1 MLSRFFIVRPIFAW
15 VIAIVIMLA
24 GILSILNLPIEQYPR
39 IALPQVTVT
48 ATYPGA
54 SAKTLEDSVTQVIEQ
69 SMTGLDHLKYM
80 TSQSSSA
87 GTATVTLVFE
97 AGTDPNF
104 AQVQVQNQVQQA
116 VPRLPQQVQQ
126 QGLRVTKA
134 AGTALL
140 SIALYTD
147 NDSLSGDD
155 IGDWIASHMQDPMS
169 RIDGVGDTRIFGS
182 SYAMRIWL
190 NADRL
195 ASYSLTPQD
204 VINAIQAQ
212 NTQVAAGSIGAD
224 PVANGD
230 ISLNATITAQS
241 QLTTVDQF
249 KKIIVKNNPGGTPV
263 YMTDVGRVEL
273 GPLTYGS
280 IARMNGHQAAGIQIT
295 LANGANA
302 LKTADKVKALLDQL
316 EPTFPPGV
324 KYAIPNDATQ
334 FVKLSI
340 EDVVKT
346 LIEAIALVFV
356 VMFVFLQSWRA
367 TLIPAIAVPVV
378 LLGTFGVLA
387 AFGYTINTLTMFG
400 LVLAIGLLV
409 DDAIVV
415 VENVER
421 VMHEEGLDP
430 LEATRKSMD
439 EITGALVGV
448 ASVLAAMFVPM
459 AFFGGTQGI
468 IYRQFSVTLVS
479 AMVLSVIVALVLTP
493 PLCATLLRRPKE
505 GEGAVVE
512 KEGEPEHEIKV
523 KGFFSGFNRGF
534 QVFAHRYQKTV
545 KYIIQAPM
553 LFMLVYG
560 GLIAAMIALAI
571 ALPTAFLPD
580 EDQGVLQTLVQLPVG
595 STTAQTSAVLK
606 QVQDVYA
613 KDKAVQYIFTIAG
626 YNFAGQGEN
635 QGMVICRMKDFKL
648 RSADDMKV
656 FAVVDRAKGAFAKI
670 HNAQVIPTVPPAVR
684 ELGNATGFD
693 LEIKDTSGAGHDTLL
708 AAQQQ
713 LLAAANH
720 DPLLTSVR
728 YNGQDDTQQLH
739 VDIDTTAAGAEG
751 VSIADINSL
760 LQTALGGFYVNDFVD
775 RGRVKHVYVQG
786 DAPFRTRPDDI
797 NRWFVRNS
805 SGAMVPFST
814 FGKSRWTFGP
824 PQLQRYN
831 GSGAMEIQGNAAKG
845 KSNGDAMKEMEK
857 LVAQLPGSIGMEWTG
872 ISLQEEEAGAQAPA
886 LYALSLLV
894 VFLLL
899 AALYESWAIP
909 FAVILVVPLGIFGAL
924 AATMLRGL
932 NNDIYFQVGLLA
944 TMGLS
949 AKNAILIVEFAKL
962 LHEDGRTMVD
972 ATLEAVRIRLRPI
985 IMTSLAFT
993 FGILPLVIANSA
1005 GSGAQ
1010 HAIGTGL
1017 IGGILSA
1024 TFLAIFFVPLFF
1036 VIVQRLFRLDNLP
1049 QDIEEKKRKK
1059 DAKHPKGAK

>member
-39 IALPQVTVT
+39 IALPQVTIT

-97 AGTDPNF
+97 AGTDPNV
-104 AQVQVQNQVQQA
+104 AQVQVQNQAQQA

-126 QGLRVTKA
+126 QGLHVTKA

-147 NDSLSGDD
+147 DDSLSGDD
-155 IGDWIASHMQDPMS
+155 IGDWVASHMQDPIS
-169 RIDGVGDTRIFGS
+169 RLDGVGDTRIFGS

-190 NADRL
+190 NADKL
-195 ASYSLTPQD
+195 ASYSLTPAD
-204 VINAIQAQ
+204 IVTAIEAQ
-212 NTQVAAGSIGAD
+212 NTQVAAGAIGAD
-224 PVANGD
+224 PVSNNE

-241 QLTTVDQF
+241 LLTTPDQF

-263 YMTDVGRVEL
+263 FMSDVARVEL

-280 IARMNGHQAAGIQIT
+280 VARMNGHQAAGIQVT

-302 LKTADKVKALLDQL
+302 LKTADEVKALLAQM

-340 EDVVKT
+340 EDVIKT

-356 VMFVFLQSWRA
+356 VMFIFLQNWRA

-378 LLGTFGVLA
+378 LLGTFGILA
-387 AFGYTINTLTMFG
+387 AFGYSINTLTMFG

-448 ASVLAAMFVPM
+448 ASVLAAMFLPM
-459 AFFGGTQGI
+459 AFFGGTQGV

-493 PLCATLLRRPKE
+493 PLCATLLKKPKA
-505 GEGAVVE
+505 GEGAAIE
-512 KEGEPEHEIKV
+512 KEGEEHEIKV

-534 QVFAHRYQKTV
+534 QVFAHRYQTSVKT
-545 KYIIQAPM
+545 IIATPA
-553 LFMLVYG
+553 LFMLVYAG
-560 GLIAAMIALAI
+560 IIGAVVALAI
-571 ALPTAFLPD
+571 FLPTSFMPD
-580 EDQGVLQTLVQLPVG
+580 EDQGVMQTLVQLPVG

-606 QVQDVYA
+606 QVQDVFA

-635 QGMVICRMKDFKL
+635 QGMVICRLKDFSL

-656 FAVVDRAKGAFAKI
+656 FAVVDRARAPFSKI

-713 LLAAANH
+713 LIGAANR
-720 DPLLTSVR
+720 DPLLTGVR

-739 VDIDTTAAGAEG
+739 IDVDTTAAGAEG
-751 VSIADINSL
+751 VAVADINSL

-775 RGRVKHVYVQG
+775 RGRVKHVYVEG
-786 DAPFRTRPDDI
+786 DAPFRTRPEDL

-814 FGKSRWTFGP
+814 FGKSSWTFGP

-831 GSGAMEIQGNAAKG
+831 GLGAMEIMGNAAKG
-845 KSNGDAMKEMEK
+845 KSNGVAMAEMEK
-857 LVAQLPGSIGMEWTG
+857 LVKQLPGQIGMEWTG
-872 ISLQEEEAGAQAPA
+872 ISLQEEEAGAQAPS

-909 FAVILVVPLGIFGAL
+909 FAIILVVPLGIFGAL
-924 AATMLRGL
+924 LATMLRGL
-932 NNDIYFQVGLLA
+932 DNDIYFQVGLLA

-949 AKNAILIVEFAKL
+949 AKNAILIVEFAKQ
-962 LHEDGRTMVD
+962 LHEEGRTLVD

-1017 IGGILSA
+1017 IGGVLSA

-1036 VIVQRLFRLDNLP
+1036 VIVSRIFRLDKLP
-1049 QDIEEKKRKK
+1049 QDLEARKK
-1059 DAKHPKGAK
+1059 GGKAHSKGAK